1 MPKRSV
7 DVVVLS
13 DIHLGTY
20 GCHAT
25 ELLQYLRSIS
35 PRLLVLNG
43 DIVDIWNFSK
53 RYFPASH
60 TEVISEIMLMATS
73 GTRVVYITGNHD
85 ELLRR
90 YGAVQLG
97 NLQIT
102 DKMLVEIDG
111 KKHWIFHGDVF
122 DHTTKGWARILAK
135 LGGKGYDLL
144 ILFNRLVNW
153 VARLLGRE
161 NLSLSK
167 RIKQSVKKAVA
178 WISDFEQTAAELA
191 IDKGYDY
198 VICCNIHQPQLRQVS
213 KAKCSELYKKIE
225 KWFKRNCKWTLG
237 REHWTIYHHLEQPT
251 PQHMPASKPIKRSL
265 PQVEVE
271 QVMLYIHSLT
281 V

>member
-1 MPKRSV
+1 MARRCV

-13 DIHLGTY
+13 DVHLGTY

-53 RYFPASH
+53 HYFPASH
-60 TEVISEIMLMATS
+60 TEVISEIMLLATT

-144 ILFNRLVNW
+144 ILFNRFVNW

-167 RIKQSVKKAVA
+167 RIKQSVKKAVS

-191 IDKGYDY
+191 IEKGYDY
-198 VICCNIHQPQLRQVS
+198 VICGHIHQPQQRTVTTVKGSVVYLNSGDWVENLT
-213 KAKCSELYKKIE
+213 ALELN
-225 KWFKRNCKWTLG
+225 RS
-237 REHWTIYHHLEQPT
+237 HWTIYHHQEQPVSQ
-251 PQHMPASKPIKRSL
+251 PMPALKSIKRSL